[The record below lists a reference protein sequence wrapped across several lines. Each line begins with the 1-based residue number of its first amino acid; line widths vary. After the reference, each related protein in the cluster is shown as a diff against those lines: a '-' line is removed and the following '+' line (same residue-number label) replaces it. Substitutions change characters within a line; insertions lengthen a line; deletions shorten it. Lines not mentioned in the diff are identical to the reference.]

1 MEEGEVEL
9 EFVVL
14 LRTVASRGAG
24 VRALDA
30 SGQHQDT
37 GYLEVCKDRKGG
49 N

>member
-9 EFVVL
+9 EFMVL
-14 LRTVASRGAG
+14 LRTVASGGPG

-30 SGQHQDT
+30 TGQHQDT
-37 GYLEVCKDRKGG
+37 GHLEVCKDRKGR